1 MTFEIDS
8 SERATRIRRTLN
20 VRFRLG
26 THREEPP
33 MEKFVALVQLI
44 VSVSALITLVV
55 LAVAMMKLFS

>member
-1 MTFEIDS
+1 
-8 SERATRIRRTLN
+8 
-20 VRFRLG
+20 
-26 THREEPP
+26 